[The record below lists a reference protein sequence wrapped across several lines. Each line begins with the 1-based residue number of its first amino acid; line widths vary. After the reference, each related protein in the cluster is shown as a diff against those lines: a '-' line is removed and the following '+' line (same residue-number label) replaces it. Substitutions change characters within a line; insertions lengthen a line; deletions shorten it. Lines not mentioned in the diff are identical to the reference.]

1 MEQEKK
7 NNGSIDY
14 MLYCDIEMYCKENE
28 LDLGKFM
35 NKALS
40 RGFTILAY
48 GETPTSSKKLNK
60 PVEVIKTVEKIVERI
75 VKVSDDAKVN
85 ELLKDVEHLY
95 STFLYRKEAA
105 KHGYDKNLSAL
116 EFHHKNPSE
125 NVLEHF
131 FSINQDYQH

>member
-85 ELLKDVEHLY
+85 ELLKDVEHL
-95 STFLYRKEAA
+95 TEETQGIANLLLARDKEIV
-105 KHGYDKNLSAL
+105 NLKKELKECNNNSKKDMYG
-116 EFHHKNPSE
+116 E
-125 NVLEHF
+125 
-131 FSINQDYQH
+131 

>member
-60 PVEVIKTVEKIVERI
+60 PVEVIKTVEKIVEKI
-75 VKVSDDAKVN
+75 VRVSDDEKLVEALDKLQKTIDKQTN
-85 ELLKDVEHLY
+85 TISELEREIIDLTEALDESNNKKDMYGE
-95 STFLYRKEAA
+95 
-105 KHGYDKNLSAL
+105 
-116 EFHHKNPSE
+116 
-125 NVLEHF
+125 
-131 FSINQDYQH
+131 

>member
-48 GETPTSSKKLNK
+48 GETPTSSKKFNK

-85 ELLKDVEHLY
+85 ELLKDVEHL
-95 STFLYRKEAA
+95 TEETQGIANLLLARDKEIV
-105 KHGYDKNLSAL
+105 NLKKELKECNNNSKKDMYG
-116 EFHHKNPSE
+116 E
-125 NVLEHF
+125 
-131 FSINQDYQH
+131 

>member
-7 NNGSIDY
+7 NNGSVDY

-60 PVEVIKTVEKIVERI
+60 PVEVIKTVEKIVEKI
-75 VKVSDDAKVN
+75 VRVSDDEKLVEALDK
-85 ELLKDVEHLY
+85 LQKTIDVVW
-95 STFLYRKEAA
+95 
-105 KHGYDKNLSAL
+105 LS
-116 EFHHKNPSE
+116 H
-125 NVLEHF
+125 
-131 FSINQDYQH
+131 

>member
-7 NNGSIDY
+7 NNGSVDY

-60 PVEVIKTVEKIVERI
+60 PVEVIKTVEKIVEKI
-75 VKVSDDAKVN
+75 VRVSDDEKLVEALDKLQKTIDKQTN
-85 ELLKDVEHLY
+85 TISELEKEIIDLTEALDESNNKKDMYGE
-95 STFLYRKEAA
+95 
-105 KHGYDKNLSAL
+105 
-116 EFHHKNPSE
+116 
-125 NVLEHF
+125 
-131 FSINQDYQH
+131 